1 MSYWAPLQPLL
12 AVLSVGLLAEAALR
26 RLSSRAECPVPAS
39 A

>member
-12 AVLSVGLLAEAALR
+12 AVLSVGLPAEAALC